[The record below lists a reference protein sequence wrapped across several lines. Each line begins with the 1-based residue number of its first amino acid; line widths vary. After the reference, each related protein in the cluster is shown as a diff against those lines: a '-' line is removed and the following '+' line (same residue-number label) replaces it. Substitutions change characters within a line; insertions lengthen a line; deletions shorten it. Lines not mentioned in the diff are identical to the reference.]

1 MVLAASSGMG
11 SCQQHSDPWRGELVD
26 GANPA
31 HRGGAACLQPA
42 AKAGMV
48 RDAEGAPPAIEVC
61 QLVKSFKGSRVLD
74 SISFRVDPG
83 ESVALLGPNGAG
95 KTTTLL
101 TILGVITPDEGEV
114 YLRGFPMPHGKRQ
127 ALEKTGFAAGYL
139 SLPDLMR
146 VKEALLVFADFYAVP
161 SPRRRVE
168 EVIEL
173 FDIGHLARSLNG
185 TLSAGQRT
193 LVNLAKA
200 VLCYPEVLIL
210 DEPTA
215 SLDPDVARRTRRLL
229 EQLHEELGCT
239 TLVTSHNM
247 REVEE
252 LAERVIFLHR
262 GEIVADGPP
271 DRVAEALGAGDLEEA
286 FVELAEVARGKRPSV
301 WKRPEGAVP
310 GEY

>member
-1 MVLAASSGMG
+1 MINVLVGKG
-11 SCQQHSDPWRGELVD
+11 VD
-26 GANPA
+26 HTP
-31 HRGGAACLQPA
+31 P
-42 AKAGMV
+42 
-48 RDAEGAPPAIEVC
+48 DYSFEGARGTERASASVEVRG
-61 QLVKSFKGSRVLD
+61 LGKSFKGRRVLD
-74 SISFRVDPG
+74 SISFEIYPG

-101 TILGVITPDEGEV
+101 TILGVITPDQGEV
-114 YLRGFPMPHGKRQ
+114 WLRGYSMPRGRRR

-168 EVIEL
+168 EVIDL
-173 FDIGHLARSLNG
+173 FGIRHLERSLNG

-193 LVNLAKA
+193 LVSLAKA
-200 VLCYPEVLIL
+200 VLCGPEVLIL

-229 EQLHEELGCT
+229 EDLHEELGCT
-239 TLVTSHNM
+239 MLVTSHNM

-252 LAERVIFLHR
+252 LAQRVIFLHQGR
-262 GEIVADGPP
+262 IVADGSPHH
-271 DRVAEALGAGDLEEA
+271 VAETLGAEDLEDA
-286 FVELAEVARGKRPSV
+286 FIELAEVGRNQRPTV
-301 WKRPEGAVP
+301 
-310 GEY
+310 